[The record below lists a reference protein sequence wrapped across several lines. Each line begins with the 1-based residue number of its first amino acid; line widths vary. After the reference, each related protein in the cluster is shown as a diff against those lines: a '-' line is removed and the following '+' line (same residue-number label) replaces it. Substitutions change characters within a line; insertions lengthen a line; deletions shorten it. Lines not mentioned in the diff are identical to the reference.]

1 MLESELI
8 SKSIIGAAIAVHRH
22 LGPGLLERIYLD
34 AMRHELSCSGLAAQ
48 SEVLVPVTY
57 RGHRLGSPLR
67 MDLLVEKSVIVEI
80 KSVESL
86 LPVHESQLISYLRL
100 SGIKVGLLINFN
112 VTKLTDGILRRVV

>member
-1 MLESELI
+1 
-8 SKSIIGAAIAVHRH
+8 
-22 LGPGLLERIYLD
+22 
-34 AMRHELSCSGLAAQ
+34 
-48 SEVLVPVTY
+48 
-57 RGHRLGSPLR
+57 

-100 SGIKVGLLINFN
+100 TVIKVGLLINFN

>member
-67 MDLLVEKSVIVEI
+67 MDLLVEKSFIVEI

-100 SGIKVGLLINFN
+100 TGIKVGLLINFN

>member
-1 MLESELI
+1 MLESEWI

-34 AMRHELSCSGLAAQ
+34 ALCYEMSCSGLAAQ

-57 RGHRLGSPLR
+57 RGHRLGAPLR
-67 MDLLVEKSVIVEI
+67 MDLLVEETVIVEI

-100 SGIKVGLLINFN
+100 SGFKVGLLINFN
-112 VTKLTDGILRRVV
+112 VSKLTDGILRRVV